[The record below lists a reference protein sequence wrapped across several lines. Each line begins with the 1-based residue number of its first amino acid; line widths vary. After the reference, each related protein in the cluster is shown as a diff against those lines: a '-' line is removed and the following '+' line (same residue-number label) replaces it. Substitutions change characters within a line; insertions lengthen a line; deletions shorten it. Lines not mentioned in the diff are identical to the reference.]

1 MSATAASLFV
11 AVQDDIVYV
20 RVVGRA
26 SFACGPDFSSL
37 VEGLIAK
44 GHKRFAIDMKECA
57 LMDSTFIGLL
67 TGFGMQLPPGENSGL
82 SIHHMSPRVSD
93 LLINLGVSQLF
104 LVCSKENGIPDDLN
118 AKPADKTG
126 HSHDQIQQTCLKAH
140 QTLMEANPENV
151 ARFKDVT
158 KFLEEDLKRTKESD
172 PDGK

>member
-26 SFACGPDFSSL
+26 TFACGPDFSSL

-44 GHKRFAIDMKECA
+44 GHKRFAIDMKECP

-67 TGFGMQLPPGENSGL
+67 TGFGMQLPPGDDCGL
-82 SIHHMSPRVSD
+82 SIHHMSPRVAD
-93 LLINLGVSQLF
+93 LLTNLGVSQLF
-104 LVCSKENGIPDDLN
+104 LTCPNDDGIPADLN
-118 AKPADKTG
+118 AIPAKTPG
-126 HSHDQIQQTCLKAH
+126 RSHDEIQQTCLKAH

-158 KFLEEDLKRTKESD
+158 KFLEEDLKRSKESK
-172 PDGK
+172 PGNN